1 MTAATE
7 ADLSGAEWFREPGLQ
22 KVLDILNAGDGE
34 ARIVG
39 GAVRNALMGL
49 GVADIDVA
57 TTLLPDEVMKRAKA
71 AGLKAVPTGI
81 DHGTVTLVHKG
92 TPFEVTTLRRDV
104 ETDGRHAEVAFGTDW
119 AVDAARRD
127 LTINAVYLDRH
138 GRVID
143 LVDGVADTEKRL
155 IRFIGEPE
163 LRITEDYLRILRF
176 FRFFA
181 WYGFGRPDAAG
192 LKATARLK
200 GGLARLSAER
210 VWSELKKLLSAKD
223 PGRALLWMRQAGVL
237 TEALPETEKWGIDAI
252 PGLVDAEEALGWAPD
267 PLLRLIAMV
276 PPDAARVEAMAN
288 RLRLSRAEAARLAGW
303 ATASSVSH
311 DIADLAFERLLYA
324 SDRQGVVDRLRLS
337 LAGARVRART
347 DIGALAEAGGYSRL
361 LGKAEKWQRPV
372 FPVSGKDL
380 LAEGFEEG
388 SAMGATLGRLEEA
401 WVESNFT
408 LTRGDLLAKAAAPE

>member
-1 MTAATE
+1 
-7 ADLSGAEWFREPGLQ
+7 
-22 KVLDILNAGDGE
+22 
-34 ARIVG
+34 
-39 GAVRNALMGL
+39 
-49 GVADIDVA
+49 
-57 TTLLPDEVMKRAKA
+57 
-71 AGLKAVPTGI
+71 
-81 DHGTVTLVHKG
+81 
-92 TPFEVTTLRRDV
+92 
-104 ETDGRHAEVAFGTDW
+104 
-119 AVDAARRD
+119 
-127 LTINAVYLDRH
+127 
-138 GRVID
+138 VID
-143 LVDGVADTEKRL
+143 LVDGVADIEKRL

-181 WYGFGRPDAAG
+181 WYGSGRPDAAG
-192 LKATARLK
+192 LKAAARLK
-200 GGLARLSAER
+200 GGLAKLSAER

-237 TEALPETEKWGIDAI
+237 TEVLPETEKWGIDAI
-252 PGLVDAEEALGWAPD
+252 PGLVDAEEAFGWTPD
-267 PLLRLIAMV
+267 PLLRLMAMV
-276 PPDAARVEAMAN
+276 PPDAGRVEAMAK

-408 LTRGDLLAKAAAPE
+408 LTRRDLLAKAAAPE